1 MTDGNSHFRIDDD
14 DDAHAAAAPVS
25 SHATP
30 VAFSRPPVFSVLSI
44 ELVTCLHI

>member
-14 DDAHAAAAPVS
+14 DANAVTAPVS

-30 VAFSRPPVFSVLSI
+30 VACSSPSVLFI
-44 ELVTCLHI
+44 EIVTCLHI

>member
-14 DDAHAAAAPVS
+14 GASAVTAPVS

-30 VAFSRPPVFSVLSI
+30 VAFSPPPVFSVLSI
-44 ELVTCLHI
+44 EIVTCLHI